1 MMGYA
6 FSTENTTSNNL
17 LEVHLL
23 PAKEM
28 KMEMP
33 PVKKRKL
40 KLPHENMFPVK
51 NEPNWDLNSISSLDE
66 KFKVDYDI
74 EMDAETIIKLCK

>member
-1 MMGYA
+1 MDYT
-6 FSTENTTSNNL
+6 FPTENTTSSNL
-17 LEVHLL
+17 LEACLL

-40 KLPHENMFPVK
+40 KLTHENMFPVK
-51 NEPNWDLNSISSLDE
+51 SEPNWDLNSISSLEE
-66 KFKVDYDI
+66 KFKIDYNI
-74 EMDAETIIKLCK
+74 EMDAEAVIKLCK